1 MSSKP
6 QQITNA
12 SLYLLPIVIGNLVPI
27 VTLPIFTRLLSTEDF
42 GALALSNV
50 YAVFV
55 GGIATAGLPVAYDRN
70 YFECRADDQPAR
82 LLYSVV
88 GFASLSLVVF
98 GALTWLWR
106 VPIAERLTGTSGY
119 EQVVVWSFWT
129 SAIVAVKA
137 YIWPTSATASRP
149 APIRR
154 S

>member
-1 MSSKP
+1 MRRS
-6 QQITNA
+6 
-12 SLYLLPIVIGNLVPI
+12 YLLPIVIGNLVPI

-106 VPIAERLTGTSGY
+106 VHDRRETHRDERV